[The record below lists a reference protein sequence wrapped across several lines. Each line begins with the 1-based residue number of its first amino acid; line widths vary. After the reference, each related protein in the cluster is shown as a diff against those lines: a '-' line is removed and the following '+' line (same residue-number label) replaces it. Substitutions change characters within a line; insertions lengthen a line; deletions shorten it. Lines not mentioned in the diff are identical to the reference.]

1 MPDLVHIVRGA
12 SRVRSLTAVAA
23 GQTAYEQ
30 TFGWWC
36 FCHTGVNLEEGYPQI
51 GSPIHMWT
59 RAVDNSGDN
68 PAQSC
73 GSLRAG
79 QGSAAGR
86 SRAPSPVRRYFHCV
100 ETPNPAAMKPKPTTM
115 FQLPSW
121 SMGSEPS
128 VT

>member
-1 MPDLVHIVRGA
+1 MPDLVHTVREA
-12 SRVRSLTAVAA
+12 CRLRSPTAVSASQ
-23 GQTAYEQ
+23 GLYEQ
-30 TFGWWC
+30 AFGWWC

-59 RAVDNSGDN
+59 RPVDNSGDN

-73 GSLRAG
+73 GPLRAG
-79 QGSAAGR
+79 WGSVAGR
-86 SRAPSPVRRYFHCV
+86 SRARSPVRRYFHCV

-115 FQLPSW
+115 FQLPSL